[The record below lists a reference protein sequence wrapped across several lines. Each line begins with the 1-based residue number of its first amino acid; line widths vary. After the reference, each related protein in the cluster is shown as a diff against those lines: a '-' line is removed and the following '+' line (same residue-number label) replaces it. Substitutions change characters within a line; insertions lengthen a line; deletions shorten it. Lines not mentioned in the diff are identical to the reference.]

1 MDLKTIQKLK
11 CNPSFCVKAFT
22 SLAVTPSGAVL
33 PCCLFEQALRDEN
46 KTPYNISKNDVDEIY
61 NSQMMKDIRE
71 KMINGKKVDGC
82 RQCYQ
87 VEANGGDSQRIYS
100 NEEKIEYADI
110 YDSKHK
116 YRPVI
121 LDLKLNNICNI
132 RCRMCQPRDSNQVHN
147 EFKKIVAK
155 EESFKNFSNTSFVDA
170 DLGVALDDITTW
182 ENHPLFLKSFNSLLP
197 TLRKISVVGGEP
209 LLSEGFYNIMD
220 LCVLNNVARNIFI
233 CVTTNLTKVNF
244 QKIQGYQSVFFAFTI
259 NISMD
264 ATGEAFHYIRYP
276 SNFDVVLKNFKDV
289 YAGRPQNK
297 LLFYQFSPTIQV
309 YNILY
314 VDKVYTLVESL
325 LNEGYQFSETPIH
338 VTFLEFPMHL
348 NIRILPKNVREAAVA
363 KLVEVKKNCPRLMA
377 IEVTKHNL
385 ESIIT
390 ALKND
395 FHPDSEQLLKNF
407 KFYTDILDKERN
419 QTFASALPELAKLL
433 NEVQSLPP
441 VDFFYKRRE
450 QGWKLAGEQKYLEA
464 IALFESAAKDSDD
477 KSVDFR
483 EIAWMK
489 LHIRDFEGA
498 LLAYQAGLAL
508 KPTDPFMLKGLTLTY
523 FALLNIPKCQAALP
537 AAQAANPNDSELIW
551 IEEKLKTM

>member
-1 MDLKTIQKLK
+1 MAENSIQKLK

-22 SLAVTPSGAVL
+22 SLAITPSGAVL
-33 PCCLFEQALRDEN
+33 PCCLFEKSIRDEN
-46 KTPYNISKNDVDEIY
+46 NVPYNISQHHIDEFY
-61 NSQMMKDIRE
+61 NSDMMKDIRE
-71 KMINGKKVDGC
+71 KMINGEKVDGC

-87 VEANGGDSQRIYS
+87 VEANGGDSQRVYS
-100 NEEKIEYADI
+100 NEEQIEYADV

-147 EFKKIVAK
+147 EFKKIVTK
-155 EESFKNFSNTSFVDA
+155 VESFQNFSNTSFVDA
-170 DLGVALDDITTW
+170 DLGISLDDITTW
-182 ENHPLFLKSFNSLLP
+182 ENHPKFLESFNSLIP
-197 TLRKISVVGGEP
+197 SLRKISVVGGEP

-220 LCVLNNVARNIFI
+220 LCILNNVARNIFI

-244 QKIQGYQSVFFAFTI
+244 QKIQKYQSGFFAFTI

-264 ATGEAFHYIRYP
+264 ATDEAFHYIRYP
-276 SNFDVVLKNFKDV
+276 SQFDVVMKNFREV
-289 YAGRPQNK
+289 YAGRPLNK

-309 YNILY
+309 YNILS

-325 LNEGYQFSETPIH
+325 LNEGFNFSETPIH

-348 NIRILPKNVREAAVA
+348 NIRILPQNVRDAAII
-363 KLVEVKKNCPRLMA
+363 KLEVVKKNCPRLMA
-377 IEVTKHNL
+377 IEVTRHNL

-407 KFYTDILDKERN
+407 KFYTDVLDKERN
-419 QTFASALPELAKLL
+419 QSFAHALPELAALL
-433 NEVQSLPP
+433 SEVEAQAPG
-441 VDFFYKRRE
+441 DFFYKRRE
-450 QGWKLAGEQKYLEA
+450 RGWKLAAEQKYLEA
-464 IALFESAAKDSDD
+464 IALFESAVKDSDD
-477 KSVDFR
+477 KSVDYR

-498 LLAYQAGLAL
+498 RLAYESGLAL

-523 FALLNIPKCQAALP
+523 FALLNIPKCQSSLP
-537 AAQAANPNDSELIW
+537 AAQEANPNDPELMW
-551 IEEKLKTM
+551 MEEKLKTM